1 VSISVKARL
10 KALLPQALARA
21 VDDFRNI
28 SSGARVSYLRL
39 WARRVLRIPE
49 KTRMPSTVRSVL
61 MVCHGNIIRSPMA
74 AVLLRKY
81 LADRR
86 CTAISVSSAG
96 THAPLGASADER
108 AVLLSREYGVSLE
121 SHRTQ
126 PLTASLVG
134 GSDFILVMDRRNEAE
149 LLARY
154 PEARD
159 KVFLLGAVRSRGRSR
174 TAEIPDPHFGTLED
188 VRRCFAALQTGVE
201 RLAIV
206 LASTETNP

>member
-1 VSISVKARL
+1 
-10 KALLPQALARA
+10 
-21 VDDFRNI
+21 
-28 SSGARVSYLRL
+28 
-39 WARRVLRIPE
+39 
-49 KTRMPSTVRSVL
+49 
-61 MVCHGNIIRSPMA
+61 MA
-74 AVLLRKY
+74 AALLRKY

-96 THAPLGASADER
+96 THAPLGGSADER
-108 AVLLSREYGVSLE
+108 AVLLSREYGMSLE

-126 PLTASLVG
+126 PLGASLVAE
-134 GSDFILVMDRRNEAE
+134 SNFILVMDHRNEAE

-154 PEARD
+154 PEAQD
-159 KVFLLGAVRSRGRSR
+159 KVFLLGAVRAGGGSR

-188 VRRCFAALQTGVE
+188 VRRCFAALQTCVG